1 MKHIKSVGFILA
13 YLGIYYVF
21 QFVDYIIVAVQ
32 AASKG
37 ISGNDQLA
45 NYINENTATI
55 LIPAI
60 FISFLLYFLI
70 LKAREK
76 NIFEICK
83 IKKISTKNILLII
96 SMTLGYSMALSA
108 ISVYVLQYFPSYS
121 ETQKTISGTM
131 GSIIGIIAVIILA
144 PIFEEILFRGIIL
157 SEIRENLKVVPA
169 VIIQGVTFGVYHMNM
184 FQGIYAAILGLIL
197 GYVCVKTMTILSSIT
212 AHITFNICG
221 TFVFPILIYFTPKL
235 SPVYIVLGVVIVCVS
250 IFYFNSSTNSK
261 SKLQVSSYKR

>member
-1 MKHIKSVGFILA
+1 MKHIKAAAFILL
-13 YLGIYYVF
+13 YLGIYFVF
-21 QFVDYIIVAVQ
+21 QLMDYIIVAIQ
-32 AASKG
+32 AAFKG
-37 ISGNDQLA
+37 INGSDNVA

-55 LIPAI
+55 FIPAI
-60 FISFLLYFLI
+60 LISFLLYFLI

-83 IKKISTKNILLII
+83 IKKIRIKNILLII
-96 SMTLGYSMALSA
+96 AITAGYSLALSA
-108 ISVYVLQYFPSYS
+108 ISVYVLKYFPSYS

-131 GSIIGIIAVIILA
+131 GSIIGIFAVIILA

-157 SEIRENLKVVPA
+157 SEIRENLKVIPA

-184 FQGIYAAILGLIL
+184 FQGIYAGILGLIL
-197 GYVCVKTMTILSSIT
+197 GYVCVKTMTILGSIA

-235 SPVYIVLGVVIVCVS
+235 SPVYIMLGVMIFCLS
-250 IFYFNSSTNSK
+250 MFYFNRSTNG
-261 SKLQVSSYKR
+261 